1 MSSVNEDSK
10 KLKLETGTVQN
21 GKVPLIGYVSL
32 VLFVLFVSGIFTHSD
47 SFLKAIDFVNI
58 LGKWGALGQVKDT
71 AAVTLARNFTGIGAT
86 GIRAGFM
93 IAFTVAPG
101 IIMAFGVTE
110 LFVQYEGDKAA
121 GKLFGPIF
129 KPLFGLP
136 GESLAAFV
144 ASLTSTEAGAG
155 LAKNF
160 HERNI
165 VNDYQVAVLS
175 TFMYMSPAVLVNLYS
190 LSTPLMPY
198 IPVSLSI
205 PLVIILVFKILGTL
219 VARFILKRIK
229 VEA

>member
-1 MSSVNEDSK
+1 MSNLAEDNK
-10 KLKLETGTVQN
+10 KLKPEAGASHHV
-21 GKVPLIGYVSL
+21 KVPFIGYVAL
-32 VLFVLFVSGIFTHSD
+32 TLFVLFVSGIFTHSE

-58 LGKWGALGQVKDT
+58 LGKWGALGEVKDT
-71 AAVTLARNFTGIGAT
+71 AAVTLAPNFTGIGAT

-93 IAFTVAPG
+93 IAFTVTPG
-101 IIMAFGVTE
+101 VILSFGVTE
-110 LFVQYEGDKAA
+110 LFVQYQGDKAA

-129 KPLFGLP
+129 RLLFGLP
-136 GESLAAFV
+136 GETLAAII
-144 ASLTSTEAGAG
+144 ASLTSTDAGAG

-160 HERNI
+160 HDRNI

-190 LSTPLMPY
+190 LSTPLLPY

-219 VARFILKRIK
+219 VARFILKK
-229 VEA
+229 VKVKA